1 MIATLAFT
9 FTNINLAQ
17 AEPLQFVG
25 LDELRRRCSTTSRP
39 GSRSAS
45 PSSSRLLA
53 LPVAVVLPFV
63 VALMLHSRH
72 LRGAGAFRVLFFLPY
87 VVPFVAGVLIW
98 RGMLNPRP
106 GWINGF
112 LQAHRHRRTRRTGS
126 RTRPGSTR
134 AS

>member
-1 MIATLAFT
+1 MIATFVFT

-25 LDELRRRCSTTSRP
+25 LRELRAAAERP
-39 GSRSAS
+39 ADLGLAAGHAQVRG
-45 PSSSRLLA
+45 LA

-72 LRGAGAFRVLFFLPY
+72 LRGPGAFRVLFFLPY

-98 RGMLNPRP
+98 GGMLNPDT
-106 GWINGF
+106 GWIN
-112 LQAHRHRRTRRTGS
+112 LASRPSGS
-126 RTRPGSTR
+126 RTRRPGSTTRRGSTR